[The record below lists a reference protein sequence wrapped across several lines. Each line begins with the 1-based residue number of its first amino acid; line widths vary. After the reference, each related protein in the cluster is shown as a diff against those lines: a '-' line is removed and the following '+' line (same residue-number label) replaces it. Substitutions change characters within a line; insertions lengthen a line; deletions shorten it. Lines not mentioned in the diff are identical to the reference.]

1 MLVLIDSVVDFV
13 ESSVVLKLVMLVW
26 SFIWLW
32 EVLKGST
39 MGLRFM
45 WVRYSFVRSWEGW
58 GGKFEKVSPSTLG
71 NKNKII
77 CCDRLDRI

>member
-1 MLVLIDSVVDFV
+1 MSNVV
-13 ESSVVLKLVMLVW
+13 
-26 SFIWLW
+26 
-32 EVLKGST
+32 

-58 GGKFEKVSPSTLG
+58 GGKFEKVSPNTLG
-71 NKNKII
+71 NRNKII